1 MAAGL
6 IVVAPAGGGPAT
18 YVEDGVTGFLTRTSD
33 AALLAASMSDAL
45 DAMQLESAQTATTD
59 ARPHRSRDTV
69 LRNFTIQAMAGA
81 LSRVYADVSD
91 ANPGDSATESHAGSV
106 VAR

>member
-6 IVVAPAGGGPAT
+6 LVVAPAGGGPAT

-45 DAMQLESAQTATTD
+45 DAMELESAQTATTD
-59 ARPHRSRDTV
+59 ARPHRSRETV
-69 LRNFTIQAMAGA
+69 LRDFTIQAMAGA
-81 LSRVYADVSD
+81 LSTVYADVS
-91 ANPGDSATESHAGSV
+91 AAATDSRAGSV

>member
-1 MAAGL
+1 
-6 IVVAPAGGGPAT
+6 
-18 YVEDGVTGFLTRTSD
+18 
-33 AALLAASMSDAL
+33 
-45 DAMQLESAQTATTD
+45 MQLESAQTATTD